1 MQRLNPPVRFTS
13 LKDEKFWTLEFAE
26 DKLPDAQFNFF
37 VLRKAAEG
45 SYESHG
51 WASEPSEAFALR
63 RELVSETGITNY
75 FVRAKRVTKTFIS
88 SDGDDDAALDFFRD
102 KHNEGVGIEEIP
114 RHLRLGYLA
123 YCRGRRSAN

>member
-1 MQRLNPPVRFTS
+1 MQRLNPPVRFTI
-13 LKDEKFWTLEFAE
+13 LKEEMFWTLEFAE
-26 DKLPDAQFNFF
+26 DKLPDAKFCFY

-51 WASEPSEAFALR
+51 WASEPSEDFALR

-75 FVRAKRVTKTFIS
+75 FVRAKRVTKRFIS
-88 SDGDDDAALDFFRD
+88 SDGDDDSALDFFRD
-102 KHNEGVGIEEIP
+102 KHDEGVGIENIP

-123 YCRGRRSAN
+123 YCRGRRSAH

>member
-13 LKDEKFWTLEFAE
+13 LKEEKFWTLEFAE
-26 DKLPDAQFNFF
+26 DKLADDDFRFY

-75 FVRAKRVTKTFIS
+75 FVRAKRVTKRFIS
-88 SDGDDDAALDFFRD
+88 SDGDDDSALDFFRD
-102 KHNEGVGIEEIP
+102 KHDEGVGIENIP

-123 YCRGRRSAN
+123 YCRGRRSAH